1 MTDTADVRAFVEKWE
16 QNTQKESAAAKEHCV
31 ELCRLLG
38 VPTPNDPGSGPETYC
53 FEKSLTK
60 SGGKAGFADV
70 WRKDCFAWEYKG
82 KGKSA
87 TLDAA
92 YAQLLL
98 YKEDLGNP
106 PVLVVCDIAN
116 YEVHIAF
123 TGYQTRVER
132 FTSADL
138 ANASTRELLRQ
149 VFTNP
154 EPLRPIERQ
163 ETITEKAA
171 GRLAQIAQFL
181 EKRGYAPS
189 QIAPFFMKVLFAL
202 FAEDI
207 HLLPAELM
215 TQSIK

>member
-1 MTDTADVRAFVEKWE
+1 MTDTAAVRAFVEKWE
-16 QNTQKESAAAKEHCV
+16 RNTQKESAAAKEHFV

-70 WRKDCFAWEYKG
+70 WKVDCFAWEYKG

-106 PVLVVCDIAN
+106 PVLVVCDIAT

-132 FTSADL
+132 FTAPTWPTPARASCCGRSSPTRSRSARSSARRRSPRRRRRD
-138 ANASTRELLRQ
+138 
-149 VFTNP
+149 
-154 EPLRPIERQ
+154 
-163 ETITEKAA
+163 
-171 GRLAQIAQFL
+171 
-181 EKRGYAPS
+181 
-189 QIAPFFMKVLFAL
+189 
-202 FAEDI
+202 
-207 HLLPAELM
+207 
-215 TQSIK
+215 